1 VSSGGRTRRVSLF
14 QTPEPRDTAKL
25 LDRRADRETQYYK
38 NKERKKVFPQ
48 DLVAP
53 SKAVGH
59 KAIDLRIMDDPFFDV
74 VAPYHIG
81 YNRFTMKKW
90 LLNNCKDYL
99 PVSIANLEEK
109 ILAELQIEIDVLAVD
124 YMQAFE
130 EESKYCRSLLSPLL
144 LC

>member
-1 VSSGGRTRRVSLF
+1 MF
-14 QTPEPRDTAKL
+14 
-25 LDRRADRETQYYK
+25 DRRADRETQYYK

-99 PVSIANLEEK
+99 PVSIASLEEK

-130 EESKYCRSLLSPLL
+130 EESKSCHSLLSLLPL
-144 LC
+144 C

>member
-1 VSSGGRTRRVSLF
+1 MSFLLASEF
-14 QTPEPRDTAKL
+14 RDVAKL
-25 LDRRADRETQYYK
+25 FNRRTDRETQYYK

-48 DLVAP
+48 DLVEP
-53 SKAVGH
+53 SKAVGR
-59 KAIDLRIMDDPFFDV
+59 KAIDLRIVDDPFFDV

-99 PVSIANLEEK
+99 PVSIANLEDK

-130 EESKYCRSLLSPLL
+130 EESKSCRSSLSPLP